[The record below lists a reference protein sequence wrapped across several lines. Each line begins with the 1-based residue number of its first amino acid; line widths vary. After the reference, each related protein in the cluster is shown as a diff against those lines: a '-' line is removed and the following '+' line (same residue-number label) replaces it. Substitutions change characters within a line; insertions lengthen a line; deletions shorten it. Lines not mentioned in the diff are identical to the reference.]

1 MYGVAQGRT
10 QLKRLSSGS
19 SRFVQCSDRDVGSG
33 VFVRVLPEGRDQ
45 PGSGQAPGGGL
56 RSVCRRRA
64 WAGPSLLQGRHRDGG
79 SGVCAE

>member
-33 VFVRVLPEGRDQ
+33 VFVRVLNKGRA
-45 PGSGQAPGGGL
+45 QAA
-56 RSVCRRRA
+56 SV
-64 WAGPSLLQGRHRDGG
+64 QGVICGIR
-79 SGVCAE
+79 GVSWGAES